1 MIMMFR
7 DVGPYATIFRT
18 VFTVL
23 DSDCYRCIFLLRAV
37 TQITK
42 TTFCQRLW
50 QRMAERP
57 CSDEVPFSHYQRP
70 VLQPAVVNSSAV
82 RLFPSCVK
90 Q

>member
-1 MIMMFR
+1 
-7 DVGPYATIFRT
+7 
-18 VFTVL
+18 
-23 DSDCYRCIFLLRAV
+23 
-37 TQITK
+37 
-42 TTFCQRLW
+42 
-50 QRMAERP
+50 MAERP